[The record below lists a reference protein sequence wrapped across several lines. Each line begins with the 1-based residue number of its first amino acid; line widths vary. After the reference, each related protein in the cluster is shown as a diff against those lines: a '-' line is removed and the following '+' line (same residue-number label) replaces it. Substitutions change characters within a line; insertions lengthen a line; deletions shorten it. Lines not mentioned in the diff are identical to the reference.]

1 MNNFN
6 IRNRKEIQKLA
17 ILTLNGYFNY
27 GNRFQNY
34 ALQQTLLNYS
44 NHVDTLLISKN
55 FKIDI
60 KSKNDNPS
68 LLIRIK
74 RYNILELLKKN
85 LSFVL
90 QKTIGRK
97 VIKKR
102 KNLRHNAFVSF
113 SKAYLNEIDLGI
125 TPQSIPDGLGTRY
138 DFFVVGSDQV
148 WNPTFPEFSELFFL
162 TFVPKHKRVAYAPSF
177 GLSELPEEVKDNFS
191 TWLSS
196 MEYLSVREESGES
209 IIRNLTGRDVPVVL
223 DPTML
228 LTKEEW
234 LRVSTPLKTVPKKPY
249 ILTYFLGTLDAKRG
263 KEIKLF
269 AKKNSLMI
277 IQINELTSKYY
288 TTGPGE
294 LISLINQATL
304 ILTDSFHGTVFSIL
318 FEKPF
323 LTYKRVGRDDMYSRI
338 ETLFSLLH
346 LENRENMRLS
356 DPNLCE
362 IDYHEVKQLLEI
374 ERNKAFDYL
383 STCFN
388 SNKYELI

>member
-1 MNNFN
+1 
-6 IRNRKEIQKLA
+6 
-17 ILTLNGYFNY
+17 
-27 GNRFQNY
+27 
-34 ALQQTLLNYS
+34 
-44 NHVDTLLISKN
+44 
-55 FKIDI
+55 
-60 KSKNDNPS
+60 
-68 LLIRIK
+68 
-74 RYNILELLKKN
+74 
-85 LSFVL
+85 L